1 MLMRA
6 RIGSGRPRT
15 TGDRAFTLIEVL
27 VVVAI
32 IALLA
37 AILLP
42 SLFKAR
48 ELARRGA
55 CLSNLNQQGNAMVMY
70 GEAFDGQLPSRGYW
84 SYDLAETVHEAF
96 GPGSHE
102 HKTLINLGLLHGDDR
117 KPQYTSFI
125 GKEWDI
131 LYCPSLIPAVRDMPP
146 NYGAEYPNGGLAT
159 RWDGDITWTHAG
171 YDYAFPVAKRTSG
184 FGLNKKY
191 VYPRETLSRQWIIAV
206 GQAQGLTDV
215 DDGNFEEYRGVI
227 RLHPM
232 QVVCSDWG
240 IGGHGLTHGDGMNA
254 LYSDGHAKFHRLKSA
269 DYFSDQM
276 DTHEMWL
283 YLTMRP

>member
-1 MLMRA
+1 MLRRA
-6 RIGSGRPRT
+6 RIESGRPRT
-15 TGDRAFTLIEVL
+15 TTNRAFTLIEVL

-42 SLFKAR
+42 SLYKAR
-48 ELARRGA
+48 ELSRRGA

-70 GEAFDGQLPSRGYW
+70 GEAFGGQLPSRGWW
-84 SYDLAETVHEAF
+84 SYDLAETLHEAF
-96 GPGSHE
+96 GPPGSDE
-102 HKTLINLGLLHGDDR
+102 DKTLINLGLLHGDDR
-117 KPQYTSFI
+117 KPQYISFI
-125 GKEWDI
+125 GKEWDV
-131 LYCPSLIPAVRDMPP
+131 LYCPSLIPAVRDMAP

-159 RWDGDITWTHAG
+159 RWDGEIKWTHAG

-184 FGLNKKY
+184 FGLNKKC

-206 GQAQGLTDV
+206 GQAQGLPV
-215 DDGNFEEYRGVI
+215 DERNFEEYRGVI
-227 RLHPM
+227 HLHPM
-232 QVVCSDWG
+232 QAVSVDWG

-269 DYFSDQM
+269 DFLSDQM
-276 DTHEMWL
+276 ETHEMWL
-283 YLTMRP
+283 YLTTYP